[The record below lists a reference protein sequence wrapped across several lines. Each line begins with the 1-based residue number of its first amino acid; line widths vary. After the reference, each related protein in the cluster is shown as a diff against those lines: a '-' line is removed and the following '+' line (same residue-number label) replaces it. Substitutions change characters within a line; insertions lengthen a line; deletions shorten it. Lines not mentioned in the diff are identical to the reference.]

1 MSTSGLNKIVTSV
14 SALTDNITLP
24 NSNNVVCIDTEY
36 NRIGVK
42 TSSPQ
47 YEIDVSGTIKA
58 NKIITSEVQSS
69 TKIIMSEVQ
78 TNTINISNC
87 LISFSNNNLTFDKSI
102 FVNNDISCNTTIK
115 GLTGK
120 FSIVNST
127 TLDSSFATINNLR
140 FTNCSGSTIYVNNII
155 PFSNSNN
162 TISINANINLDGSLN
177 MPNGSANIGTL
188 NIASDDRLKH
198 NEKIIV
204 NALPI
209 IRQLDPKIYQK
220 TKYFK
225 EANYNGPLTE
235 PYIIEAGLIAQDV
248 EKIDELSFTV
258 VVGNEEKPYLLN
270 YNNIFIYSL
279 AALKELDNNL
289 QSMNN
294 KLNSS
299 SPSGDNSNLANII
312 NNQNAIIE
320 QLTNKIGLLENRIY
334 NIEKAF

>member
-24 NSNNVVCIDTEY
+24 NSNNVVCIDTE
-36 NRIGVK
+36 NSRIGVK
-42 TSSPQ
+42 TASPQ
-47 YEIDVSGTIKA
+47 YDIDVSGTINSNKLITVDVQST
-58 NKIITSEVQSS
+58 KIITSEVQ
-69 TKIIMSEVQ
+69 
-78 TNTINISNC
+78 TNIINISNC
-87 LISFSNNNLTFDKSI
+87 DIRFSNNYLTFDKSI
-102 FVNNDISCNTTIK
+102 FVNNDISCNNTIN

-120 FSIVNST
+120 FGIASST
-127 TLDSSFATINNLR
+127 TLDSSFANINNLR
-140 FTNCSGSTIYVNNII
+140 FTNISGSTIYVNTIK
-155 PFSNSNN
+155 PF
-162 TISINANINLDGSLN
+162 TRTDISINANINLDGSLN
-177 MPNGSANIGTL
+177 MPGGTAYIGTL
-188 NIASDDRLKH
+188 NVTSDDRLKH

-289 QSMNN
+289 QIMNN
-294 KLNSS
+294 KLNTS
-299 SPSGDNSNLANII
+299 SPNGDNSNLANII
-312 NNQNAIIE
+312 NNQNMLIE